1 MAAKQI
7 QCPNCGATLS
17 KDDLK
22 GLQCPYCGSK
32 IEYIVESRERTNRK
46 SYQFDGIIPFS
57 RSEEEARQTLAWH
70 LADEKEVPIDVFN
83 HLDIKVKKVFVPLW
97 DFEGSFKSPWS
108 CQKVVTRR
116 REYKEDGKTKYEY
129 YDEYY
134 PANGVAVGNF
144 SFFVSGNKKTY
155 GNIPH
160 VKSIAFSPE
169 LIDSD
174 ATVKELEISREDA
187 CRSEKIKSHIEHLVN
202 IELRKSLPKS
212 YEDLNSYY
220 EYNFNRHA
228 CVLYP
233 IYEVEFDYD
242 SETYDNLVSG
252 YTDCLIES
260 LNAPRQET
268 ISHEEDHDLMEVND
282 SSLVWSMVAWG
293 VVFLIL
299 GVILVFKSGA
309 HGHTLG
315 FVSSVLLAIL
325 GLAFP
330 IITYSRIEDEKSLRN
345 RIINDREKHDKEIRF
360 QQLIN
365 EPLLQPYREK
375 MEVTGALIIDSET
388 YNKKVRTDKSSNTKF
403 KIILMV
409 MLTVTVSLYFASA
422 MAKSAKE
429 RAEQAASDNRM
440 ENIKAIYNQITP
452 QLIFYNTKDE
462 SGHLRQNLRKE
473 LTNLGF
479 VRDDE
484 HRDQVSALS
493 TAELYSLYLK
503 GEDSPIMQIVLN
515 DKPRGLVED
524 HNEISDVCIK
534 IPVLTL
540 ADEYVSTFMDKI
552 TQSGFVVASDINI
565 RPTPLGTSLPII
577 INSSDSYIRIG
588 KTIRKQDFFSEALYF
603 NYDVVEFKQ
612 GYTEVEIVCYSH
624 VDSHVNE
631 TEIEE
636 AVDAAIADSVMTED
650 YLDSQEAVSEV
661 VEEETPVE

>member
-1 MAAKQI
+1 METIK
-7 QCPNCGATLS
+7 CEKCGAPI
-17 KDDLK
+17 DANELK

-32 IEYIVESRERTNRK
+32 IQKVIESKEGSNRK
-46 SYQFDGIIPFS
+46 SYQFGGIVPFS

-144 SFFVSGNKKTY
+144 SLFVSGNKKTY

-187 CRSEKIKSHIEHLVN
+187 CRSEKVKSHIEHLVN
-202 IELRKSLPKS
+202 KELRKSLPKS

-220 EYNFNRHA
+220 EYYFNRHA

-375 MEVTGALIIDSET
+375 MEVTGALIIDSDT

-403 KIILMV
+403 KLILIV
-409 MLTVTVSLYFASA
+409 LFTVSVGIYVASG

-429 RAEQAASDNRM
+429 YAEQVSSENRM
-440 ENIKAIYNQITP
+440 ERIRNIYNRITP
-452 QLIFYNTKDE
+452 QLFFLNDKDKT
-462 SGHLRQNLRKE
+462 GHLRQDIRE
-473 LTNLGF
+473 TLTDLGF
-479 VRDDE
+479 IREDE
-484 HRDQVSALS
+484 HRSEVASLS
-493 TAELYSLYLK
+493 TAEVYSLYLD
-503 GEDSPIMQIVLN
+503 GEDNPIMQIVLN
-515 DKPRGLVED
+515 NKSQGFKENP
-524 HNEISDVCIK
+524 HEICDVCIK
-534 IPVLTL
+534 IPILTL
-540 ADEYVSTFMDKI
+540 ADEYISAFTDKI
-552 TQSGFVVASDINI
+552 TQNGFVVASDINI
-565 RPTPLGTSLPII
+565 KPTSPYGTSLPIL
-577 INSSDSYIRIG
+577 INSDSYIRIG
-588 KTIRKQDFFSEALYF
+588 KTVRKQDFFGEELYF
-603 NYDVVEFKQ
+603 NYDVVEFKK
-612 GYTEVEIVCYSH
+612 GYSEAEIVCYSH
-624 VDSHVNE
+624 ADKNINTTEVEETVEPIVTDSVVSDREYSNRDDA
-631 TEIEE
+631 
-636 AVDAAIADSVMTED
+636 AVDRM
-650 YLDSQEAVSEV
+650 
-661 VEEETPVE
+661 VETAPAE